1 MKTIKISK
9 QILENIGSN
18 SLQGL
23 IFKEFEDIP
32 KELRIEFEQTSI
44 EYRKGHNG
52 PDDIILP
59 EFVPMVLCESIVSL
73 TNQGIKIEIGE
84 YV

>member
-9 QILENIGSN
+9 QALENLGSN

-23 IFKEFEDIP
+23 IFRELGEIP
-32 KELRIEFEQTSI
+32 KELRIEFEQTNI
-44 EYRKGHNG
+44 GYRKEHNG
-52 PDDIILP
+52 PDNIIIP
-59 EFVPMVLCESIVSL
+59 EFVPMCLCESIISL
-73 TNQGIKIEIGE
+73 MNQGIKIEIGE